1 MKRNVNLIQRVQMRT
16 GKLHDTTKVL
26 IPYFDTEGTR
36 HYSML
41 VITGTLY
48 ASKLYSG
55 IKDFVKQNFGIEV
68 DKDWL
73 AHVPLIV
80 NQNDPEL
87 RVSAEER
94 NKLIENF
101 IDAMELKDE
110 VEDNADT
117 GSEAEDAAKADEP
130 LLTVPDTDNGK

>member
-1 MKRNVNLIQRVQMRT
+1 MRT

-26 IPYFDTEGTR
+26 IPYFDTDGTR

-41 VITGTLY
+41 VINGTLY

-55 IKDFVKQNFGIEV
+55 IKDFVKENFNVTV

-87 RVSAEER
+87 KVSEAER

-110 VEDNADT
+110 IEDEPDSR
-117 GSEAEDAAKADEP
+117 SETEDAAETSSPVLSMQDESIV
-130 LLTVPDTDNGK
+130 TN

>member
-1 MKRNVNLIQRVQMRT
+1 M
-16 GKLHDTTKVL
+16 
-26 IPYFDTEGTR
+26 
-36 HYSML
+36 
-41 VITGTLY
+41 
-48 ASKLYSG
+48 YSG
-55 IKDFVKQNFGIEV
+55 IKDFVKENFNVTV

-87 RVSAEER
+87 KVSEAER

-110 VEDNADT
+110 IEDEPDSR
-117 GSEAEDAAKADEP
+117 SETEDAAETSSPVLSMQDESIV
-130 LLTVPDTDNGK
+130 TN

>member
-1 MKRNVNLIQRVQMRT
+1 MRT

-26 IPYFDTEGTR
+26 IPYFDTDGTR

-41 VITGTLY
+41 VITGTIY

-55 IKDFVKQNFGIEV
+55 IKGFVKENFGVVV

-87 RVSAEER
+87 RVSEAER

-110 VEDNADT
+110 IEDEPNSR
-117 GSEAEDAAKADEP
+117 GEAEDATETSSSVRPVQDE
-130 LLTVPDTDNGK
+130 VRIIN

>member
-1 MKRNVNLIQRVQMRT
+1 MRT

-26 IPYFDTEGTR
+26 IPYFATDGTR

-55 IKDFVKQNFGIEV
+55 IKDFVKENFNVTV

-87 RVSAEER
+87 KVSETER

-110 VEDNADT
+110 IEDEPDS
-117 GSEAEDAAKADEP
+117 GSETEDAAETSSPVLSVQDESIV
-130 LLTVPDTDNGK
+130 TN